1 MKESSKESKEI
12 WMIEMLLRRIWNF
25 IKALTF
31 NAVLKVVS
39 SLEVRSKELPSLE
52 QSSGNQA
59 F

>member
-12 WMIEMLLRRIWNF
+12 WMIEMIQRRTWNF
-25 IKALTF
+25 IKALTY
-31 NAVLKVVS
+31 NAVLRAVS

-52 QSSGNQA
+52 QSSGNQT

>member
-12 WMIEMLLRRIWNF
+12 WMIEMIQRRTWNF

-39 SLEVRSKELPSLE
+39 SLEVRSKELPLLE
-52 QSSGNQA
+52 QSSENLT